1 MYKSNSS
8 IFSNYNI
15 WLNAVKNDKKT
26 FDELKSIENDEKEIT
41 DRFYCDLKFGTGGL
55 RGKLGAGTN
64 RMNVYVVSRATR
76 GLAAYINKTTKG
88 NKSVVIAY
96 DSRNMS
102 REFAFLAAD
111 VFSGAGIKT
120 YVFNTLTPTPI
131 LSFAVRYLKTSAGIV
146 ITASH
151 NPKEYNG
158 YKVYNKKGCQI
169 TDEAAKDILAE
180 IEAGG
185 YFSEICPYRSII
197 EVLDDT
203 IQKEFLKEIQK
214 YSLFSLKG
222 VATPKIVYTPLNGT
236 GNVPVRE
243 ILREIGIKD
252 VIVVPEQEN
261 PDGNFPTCSYPNP
274 EERAA
279 LELAVKLA
287 KKENADLVLAT
298 DPDADRTGVAVKTAD
313 GEYRLLNGNE
323 TGVLMEDYIF
333 SMRKT
338 DDKKPVI
345 VKTIVT
351 SDMCEAIA
359 NAYGAEVKEVLTGFK
374 YIGETIDKL
383 TANEEY
389 VFGMEE
395 SYGYLVGTHARDKD
409 SVSAAMTIAEMT
421 AYYALQGKSLADKL
435 SELYEKYGY
444 YKTALTSISFPGK
457 GGKKE
462 MDEIVTDLRTAP
474 WQTLCD
480 EKVSLIDYSNGINE
494 LPKSNVLAFVGKNI
508 KVTVRPSGTEPKL
521 KIYYQV
527 KADGE
532 QTSNLLLQKVKEQ
545 AENHIRK

>member
-76 GLAAYINKTTKG
+76 GLAAYIKETFGK
-88 NKSVVIAY
+88 KSSIAIAY

-102 REFAFLAAD
+102 KEFAFLSAD
-111 VFSGAGIKT
+111 IMSEYGVKT
-120 YVFNTLTPTPI
+120 YIFDKITPTPV
-131 LSFAVRYLKTSAGIV
+131 LSFAVRRLNASAGIV

-151 NPKEYNG
+151 NSKEYNG
-158 YKVYNKKGCQI
+158 YKVYNEKGCQI
-169 TDEAAKDILAE
+169 TDEAAKTILCKIEQSEYFGE
-180 IEAGG
+180 IKANK
-185 YFSEICPYRSII
+185 SLIT
-197 EVLDDT
+197 VLDD
-203 IQKEFLKEIQK
+203 EVLNDFYSAALK
-214 YSLFSLKG
+214 YSRYDLSGCK
-222 VATPKIVYTPLNGT
+222 TPKIVYTPLNGT
-236 GNVPVRE
+236 GNIPVRT
-243 ILREIGIKD
+243 ILNKIGIKD

-261 PDGNFPTCSYPNP
+261 PDGNFSTCPYPNP

-279 LELAVKLA
+279 LELAVELA

-298 DPDADRTGVAVKTAD
+298 DPDADRTGVAVKTSD

-338 DDKKPVI
+338 DGKKPVI

-351 SDMCEAIA
+351 SDMCEAVA

-383 TANEEY
+383 TADEEY

-457 GGKKE
+457 DGKNE
-462 MDEIVTDLRTAP
+462 MDEIVTDLRTTP

-480 EKVSLIDYSNGINE
+480 EKVEVTDYLNGING
-494 LPKSNVLAFVGKNI
+494 LPKSNVLAFAGKSI

-527 KADGE
+527 KADSE
-532 QTSNLLLQKVKEQ
+532 QTANLLLQKVKEQ
-545 AENHIRK
+545 AEKHFKK